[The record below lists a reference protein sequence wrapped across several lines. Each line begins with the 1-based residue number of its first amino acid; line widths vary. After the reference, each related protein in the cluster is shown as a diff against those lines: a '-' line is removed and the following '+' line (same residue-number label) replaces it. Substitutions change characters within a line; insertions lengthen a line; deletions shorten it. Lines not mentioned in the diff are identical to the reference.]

1 MKIITINLPESYID
15 AISILTD
22 LGLYDSRSD
31 AIRKALAKFLPKEMA
46 YKNSLEIDEFKMLI
60 TSRGVKN

>member
-31 AIRKALAKFLPKEMA
+31 AIRKALAKFLPKELT
-46 YKNSLEIDEFKMLI
+46 YKNSLEIEEFKMLI
-60 TSRGVKN
+60 TSRGVIS